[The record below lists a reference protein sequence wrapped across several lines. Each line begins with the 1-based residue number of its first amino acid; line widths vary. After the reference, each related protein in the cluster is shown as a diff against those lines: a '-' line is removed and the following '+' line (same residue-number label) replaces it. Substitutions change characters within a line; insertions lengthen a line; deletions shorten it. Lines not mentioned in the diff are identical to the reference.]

1 MGKNKQS
8 GLKNILITGGA
19 GFIGSNLALKL
30 NSLGYTVTV
39 LDNLSKQIH
48 SSNPEDSSL
57 YQSILGKVIFIK
69 GDVTN
74 RADMEK
80 AIDQQDAIIHLA
92 AETGTGQSMYSI
104 EKYNQVNVSGTAL
117 LLDVLVNQK
126 NAVQKVILA
135 SSRAVYGEGK
145 YTNSFSQ
152 AAYPESRSM
161 DFMRNG
167 NFEMTDE
174 QGEVLESVATDE
186 NSKLHPTSFY
196 GLTKLQQE
204 QMVKL
209 VCESIGINYVILRYQ
224 NVFGVGQ
231 SLRNPYTGI
240 LSIFSTQI
248 LNGNALNVF
257 EDGLMTRDFIN
268 IEDTVQATIDSLEL
282 ETGNNEIINIGTGVG
297 TNVLSVAKL
306 LVNTYGNDV
315 GVTIT
320 GDFRVGDIRHNFANL
335 DLAKRLLNFQ
345 PKVSFEKGILDFT
358 NWVRHQPL
366 IDNHF
371 NESLQEMKDK
381 GFLNS

>member
-1 MGKNKQS
+1 M
-8 GLKNILITGGA
+8 KNILITGGA

-30 NSLGYTVTV
+30 SSLGYTVTV

-48 SSNPEDSSL
+48 GSNPEDSSL

-80 AIDQQDAIIHLA
+80 AIDRQDAIIHLA

-104 EKYNQVNVSGTAL
+104 ERYNQVNVSGTAL

-268 IEDTVQATIDSLEL
+268 IEDTVEATIKSLEL
-282 ETGNNEIINIGTGVG
+282 KTGNNEIINIGTGVG